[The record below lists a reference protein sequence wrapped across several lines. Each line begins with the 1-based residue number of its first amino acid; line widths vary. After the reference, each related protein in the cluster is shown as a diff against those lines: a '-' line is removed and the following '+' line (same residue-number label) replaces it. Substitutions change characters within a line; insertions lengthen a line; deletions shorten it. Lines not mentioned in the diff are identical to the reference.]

1 MIYKLAQKV
10 PLISTLWTICWAWKQ
25 NDLVVWFALY
35 NSGLYWVVVEDYRD
49 FWWKY
54 YPNLSEN
61 TDLGTLKLAGKLGQY
76 VSYVLRSWFKNK
88 TCSKKV
94 LVFILRY
101 VEIAKKQFQL
111 TFFQSFICLLTL
123 TKRNYILYNV
133 LNIFWKF
140 DLEIFYSSR
149 ATTISIH
156 PCAFHRTCLFVVCM
170 TQIAISHE
178 TD

>member
-10 PLISTLWTICWAWKQ
+10 PLISTLWTICRAWKQ

-76 VSYVLRSWFKNK
+76 VSYVLCSWFKNK

-94 LVFILRY
+94 LVFILRVCKNY
-101 VEIAKKQFQL
+101 NNKNSTHIFSMFYLLINFKKQELYRVSTKKLCKYKLPILDMKNLKNCQL
-111 TFFQSFICLLTL
+111 FSLI
-123 TKRNYILYNV
+123 
-133 LNIFWKF
+133 
-140 DLEIFYSSR
+140 
-149 ATTISIH
+149 
-156 PCAFHRTCLFVVCM
+156 
-170 TQIAISHE
+170 
-178 TD
+178 

>member
-76 VSYVLRSWFKNK
+76 VSYVLCSWFKNK

-101 VEIAKKQFQL
+101 VEIAKKTNSAHILSKFYL
-111 TFFQSFICLLTL
+111 FINFK
-123 TKRNYILYNV
+123 KRYYILYNV
-133 LNIFWKF
+133 LDIFWKF
-140 DLEIFYSSR
+140 DLRIYILKIWFGN
-149 ATTISIH
+149 
-156 PCAFHRTCLFVVCM
+156 LL
-170 TQIAISHE
+170 
-178 TD
+178 